1 MNEKSEV
8 KKKKTATKKKTT
20 NRINY
25 NKGKEKQIEKKRVI
39 EEEKKVKKE
48 ESSPTTF
55 NLIEV
60 IIIMIITA
68 VFGIL
73 IGSCVVYF
81 KDNVIDNNVPYELE
95 EFMDVYD
102 DISSEFYNDVDRD
115 KLLEAGIKGMVQYLG
130 DPYSSYLDYDETY
143 SLNEELEGEFVG
155 MGATVSLDDS
165 GNIYI
170 YDIMDDS
177 PASKAGFKVGDVIKS
192 VDDKNVVGL
201 STAEVSYLI
210 KGKEGT
216 KVKIGI
222 MREEKE
228 MTLTLTRG
236 KIELT
241 SVDYFVTENEKVGY
255 IKISIFAKNT
265 PDQLRKAM
273 KALSKEGV
281 ESIILDVRDNTGGYL
296 NVAEEIASM
305 FLDKDKII
313 YQLDTKGKIEN
324 IKSVGKKEYDLPV
337 AVLING
343 NSASASEI
351 LAAALNENLD
361 APLVGQKTF
370 GKGTVQKK
378 KELSSGAMIKYTVQ
392 EWYTPK
398 GNRVNKIGL
407 TPTVEVVM
415 DEAYYENPSV
425 PMDNQLTKAIEVL
438 SK

>member
-241 SVDYFVTENEKVGY
+241 SIDYFVTENEKVGY

-273 KALSKEGV
+273 KELSKEGV

-305 FLDKDKII
+305 FLDKDQII

-324 IKSVGKKEYDLPV
+324 IKSVGKKEYDLPI

>member
-81 KDNVIDNNVPYELE
+81 KDNIIDNNVPYELE